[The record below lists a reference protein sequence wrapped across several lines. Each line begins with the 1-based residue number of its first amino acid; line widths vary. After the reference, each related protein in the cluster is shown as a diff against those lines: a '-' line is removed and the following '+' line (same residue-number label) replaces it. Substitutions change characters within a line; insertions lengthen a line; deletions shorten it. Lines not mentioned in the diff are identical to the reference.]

1 MLDLADKTIL
11 VTGASKGIGASII
24 GALGRE
30 GAHVVGHYG
39 SDEAGAKLA
48 TAGIPPERVKLLAA
62 DLAKPGE
69 AARLW

>member
-30 GAHVVGHYG
+30 GAHVIGHYG

-48 TAGIPPERVKLLAA
+48 TAG
-62 DLAKPGE
+62 
-69 AARLW
+69 